1 MSTNSSYPLLEFPTE
16 LIIRVFAYLQVADLM
31 SVQHSCRRF
40 YDIISDS
47 VSLQYILHT
56 EINLLED
63 FLPPDL
69 SLNDRVA
76 LLKHHETAWKNLEL
90 NMSAQFLT
98 SEDHKCHSHCYLLQ
112 DGFLIYKA
120 ASTARYGYL
129 DLYSSSA
136 LPNAGATRAP
146 WTQIALEALRPLSDI
161 VFAVDHNLAVAI
173 RFEIFDN
180 STRSLSYYCN
190 PNRSEQHGLPVAI
203 FLEFT
208 TGATH
213 PLSLVPTVSLPREPD
228 VNVLGDYILVTA
240 EYGIRGRSMFSAV
253 SWKTGT
259 CTHVSGAF
267 ESI

>member
-1 MSTNSSYPLLEFPTE
+1 MSTNSSYPLDFPTE
-16 LIIRVFAYLQVADLM
+16 LIIRVFTYLQVADLL

-47 VSLQYILHT
+47 ASLQYILHT

-63 FLPPDL
+63 VLTPDF

-76 LLKHHETAWKNLEL
+76 VLKHHEAAWNNLEL

-120 ASTARYGYL
+120 ASTAQYGYL

-136 LPNAGATRAP
+136 LLDAKAP
-146 WTQIALEALRPLSDI
+146 WTQIALSALRPLSDI

-173 RFEIFDN
+173 RFGISN
-180 STRSLSYYCN
+180 NLKRSLSY
-190 PNRSEQHGLPVAI
+190 
-203 FLEFT
+203 
-208 TGATH
+208 
-213 PLSLVPTVSLPREPD
+213 LPREKR
-228 VNVLGDYILVTA
+228 IT
-240 EYGIRGRSMFSAV
+240 
-253 SWKTGT
+253 
-259 CTHVSGAF
+259 
-267 ESI
+267 